1 MSRRPQKVRLHSGRD
16 QPRSPIDPFRPG
28 SGAGFP
34 VDEKVTPPLFLLQVN
49 DLMSE
54 AIGQQLRQAREERQI
69 SLEQAAQAT
78 HIRLRYLEALE
89 AGDFAALPSEVQ
101 ARGFLRSYASYLNL
115 DANALLAA
123 GQGEAVATPQPA
135 PEPAQP
141 QGSPEGS
148 ANQAFVEIGQKLK
161 SQRELL
167 GFSLD
172 DVGRHTHLR
181 LHYLSSLEAGDLD
194 GLPSPVQGRGMLNN
208 YAVFLGLDPEPLLL
222 RFAEG
227 LQARLAVKQAARA
240 EKQPQPSRPELRSPT
255 RLQRTISSEL
265 IIGAVLVIFLAASS
279 IWVAI
284 RIFSIQSGQQ
294 VAPTAPSIAD
304 VLLAT
309 ATETLTSTPMPPT
322 LTLPAAIV
330 PENVQ
335 PTGTGAPFAVAGTP
349 GSGVQ
354 VYVTARHRAWM
365 RVLVDGEVEFDGRI
379 LPGSAYAFSGDER
392 VELLTG
398 DGDALQ
404 VFFNQLDLGPLG
416 QPSEVVD
423 LVFTLDGMQTPTPT
437 ITPSPTTT
445 PRFLETPGVTPA
457 P

>member
-1 MSRRPQKVRLHSGRD
+1 
-16 QPRSPIDPFRPG
+16 
-28 SGAGFP
+28 
-34 VDEKVTPPLFLLQVN
+34 
-49 DLMSE
+49 MSE
-54 AIGQQLRQAREERQI
+54 VIGQQLRQRREERQL

-78 HIRLRYLEALE
+78 HIRLRYLQALE

-115 DANALLAA
+115 DVNAFLAG
-123 GQGEAVATPQPA
+123 GQDLSPVATSQ
-135 PEPAQP
+135 PEPEQAQ
-141 QGSPEGS
+141 QQVTQEGPDS
-148 ANQAFVEIGQKLK
+148 QPFIEIGHKLE

-167 GFSLD
+167 GFSLE
-172 DVGRHTHLR
+172 DVERHTHLR
-181 LHYLSSLEAGDLD
+181 IHYLASLEAGDLD

-222 RFAEG
+222 RFADG

-240 EKQPQPSRPELRSPT
+240 EKQPPPNRPELRTPS
-255 RLQRTISSEL
+255 RLQRAISSEL
-265 IIGAVLVIFLAASS
+265 IIGAVLVVFLAASA

-294 VAPTAPSIAD
+294 AAPTAPSIAE

-309 ATETLTSTPMPPT
+309 ATETLTPSPIPPT
-322 LTLPAAIV
+322 LTLPAAVI
-330 PENVQ
+330 PENAQ
-335 PTGTGAPFAVAGTP
+335 PTNTGAPIAVAGTP

-354 VYVTARHRAWM
+354 VFVTARHRVWM
-365 RVLVDGEVEFDGRI
+365 RVLVDGEVEFEGRI
-379 LPGSAYAFSGDER
+379 LPGSAYAYSGNER

-404 VFFNQLDLGPLG
+404 VFFNQQDLRTLG
-416 QPSEVVD
+416 QPGEVVN
-423 LVFTLDGMQTPTPT
+423 LVFTLDGIQTPTPT
-437 ITPSPTTT
+437 VTSSPTTT
-445 PRFLETPGVTPA
+445 PRFQETPGVTPT

>member
-1 MSRRPQKVRLHSGRD
+1 
-16 QPRSPIDPFRPG
+16 
-28 SGAGFP
+28 
-34 VDEKVTPPLFLLQVN
+34 
-49 DLMSE
+49 MSE
-54 AIGQQLRQAREERQI
+54 AIGQQLRQRREERQI

-78 HIRLRYLEALE
+78 HIRLRYLQALE
-89 AGDFAALPSEVQ
+89 SGDFAALPSEVQ

-115 DANALLAA
+115 DASALLAG
-123 GQGEAVATPQPA
+123 GQEQAPVETSQPETSA
-135 PEPAQP
+135 AQSRAIPESPA
-141 QGSPEGS
+141 S
-148 ANQAFVEIGQKLK
+148 QAFVEIGQKLK

-167 GFSLD
+167 GFSLE
-172 DVGRHTHLR
+172 DVERHTHLR
-181 LHYLSSLEAGDLD
+181 IHYLTSLEAGDLD

-222 RFAEG
+222 RFADG

-240 EKQPQPSRPELRSPT
+240 EKQPPPSRPELRTPT
-255 RLQRTISSEL
+255 RLQRAISSEL
-265 IIGAVLVIFLAASS
+265 IIAVVLVVFLAASGV
-279 IWVAI
+279 WLAI
-284 RIFSIQSGQQ
+284 RIFSIRSGQQ
-294 VAPTAPSIAD
+294 AAPTAPSIAA

-309 ATETLTSTPMPPT
+309 ATQTLTPTPVPPT
-322 LTLPAAIV
+322 LTLPAAVI

-335 PTGTGAPFAVAGTP
+335 PTGAEAPLAAAGTP

-365 RVLVDGEVEFDGRI
+365 RVLVDGEMEFQGRI
-379 LPGSAYAFSGDER
+379 LPGSAYAYSGNER

-404 VFFNQLDLGPLG
+404 VFFNQQDLGALG
-416 QPSEVVD
+416 QPGEVVN

-445 PRFLETPGVTPA
+445 PRFQETPGVTPT

>member
-1 MSRRPQKVRLHSGRD
+1 
-16 QPRSPIDPFRPG
+16 
-28 SGAGFP
+28 
-34 VDEKVTPPLFLLQVN
+34 
-49 DLMSE
+49 MSE
-54 AIGQQLRQAREERQI
+54 AIGQQLRQRREERQL

-78 HIRLRYLEALE
+78 HIRLRYLQALE
-89 AGDFAALPSEVQ
+89 AGEFAALPSEVQ
-101 ARGFLRSYASYLNL
+101 ARGFLRSYASYLDLN
-115 DANALLAA
+115 ANVLLAA
-123 GQGEAVATPQPA
+123 GQELAPVATPQPE
-135 PEPAQP
+135 PEPAQT
-141 QGSPEGS
+141 QAALESPAS
-148 ANQAFVEIGQKLK
+148 QAFIEIGQKLK

-167 GFSLD
+167 GFSME
-172 DVGRHTHLR
+172 DVERHTHLR
-181 LHYLSSLEAGDLD
+181 IHYLASLEAGDLD

-222 RFAEG
+222 RFADG

-240 EKQPQPSRPELRSPT
+240 EKQPPSSRPELRKPT

-265 IIGAVLVIFLAASS
+265 IIGAVLVVFLAASS

-284 RIFSIQSGQQ
+284 RVFSVRSGQQ
-294 VAPTAPSIAD
+294 AAPTAPSIAE

-309 ATETLTSTPMPPT
+309 ATETLTPSPIPPT
-322 LTLPAAIV
+322 LTLPAAVV

-335 PTGTGAPFAVAGTP
+335 PTSTGAPIVVAGTP

-365 RVLVDGEVEFDGRI
+365 RVLVDGEVEFEGRI
-379 LPGSAYAFSGDER
+379 LPGSAYAYSGDER

-404 VFFNQLDLGPLG
+404 VFFNQQDLGALG
-416 QPSEVVD
+416 QPGEVVN
-423 LVFTLDGMQTPTPT
+423 LIFTLDGVQTPTPT
-437 ITPSPTTT
+437 VTPSPTTT
-445 PRFLETPGVTPA
+445 PRFLETPGVTPT